1 MGFTDVSTA
10 IAALSVVVGVVFA
23 IIQMRDAAKARHT
36 ELIIELNPALK
47 VGIHDIIDALPKI
60 WSLDYTDYADYL
72 RKYGDPVGDKSYY
85 VITEYYNGLGFLLH
99 RGLVDLDEIEYL
111 LSGTVSETWEKVQPV
126 VEGMRRQY
134 GIPDLCEWF
143 EYLYQRMRQREGS
156 GAMVRMS

>member
-1 MGFTDVSTA
+1 MVFSDISTV
-10 IAALSVVVGVVFA
+10 IAALSVLVGVVFA
-23 IIQMRDAAKARHT
+23 VFQMRDAAKARHT

-47 VGIHDIIDALPKI
+47 VGVDDISEALPKI

-85 VITEYYNGLGFLLH
+85 AITEYYNGLGFLLH

-126 VEGMRRQY
+126 VEGMRRQHN
-134 GIPDLCEWF
+134 IPDLCEWF
-143 EYLYQRMRQREGS
+143 EYLYERMRQREGS
-156 GAMVRMS
+156 EETVRMS